1 MKSISPRIVTSGTD
15 GRLTIDTSSFGE
27 DASVLANIDTTIIE
41 DETGFA
47 SASSLA
53 DWDNQIKLRKIKI
66 CDENGNVYNMV
77 VLGTGFADEGII
89 GS

>member
-27 DASVLANIDTTIIE
+27 GASVLANIDTTTIV
-41 DETGFA
+41 DETGFS
-47 SASSLA
+47 SASTS
-53 DWDNQIKLRKIKI
+53 DGWDNEIKLRKIKI
-66 CDENGNVYNMV
+66 CDESGNVYNMV